1 MQSRRHECLITAQ
14 YMRWMRVFW
23 VGLLLMSCGASLA
36 QDRPPD
42 ARLEFSS
49 TSYGFIVGFTQGHG
63 KLMVGEKH
71 YPFSVSGL
79 KGVTLGF
86 TQISAIG
93 QIYRLRD
100 VADFPGRY
108 YVVEGAFTVGQGGG
122 SALLRNEK
130 GVTLYL
136 QNTQRG
142 AELTLGGGGV
152 DISFMGSI
160 TATPTTEKSGKA
172 AQKTIN

>member
-1 MQSRRHECLITAQ
+1 
-14 YMRWMRVFW
+14 MRFLVRMLWM
-23 VGLLLMSCGASLA
+23 GLLLVGCSASLA

-63 KLMVGEKH
+63 KLMFKEKH

-86 TQISAIG
+86 THISAIG
-93 QIYRLRD
+93 QVYRLRD

-108 YVVEGAFTVGQGGG
+108 YAIEGAFTVGQGGG
-122 SALLRNEK
+122 STLLRNEK

-152 DISFMGSI
+152 DIAFIGSGI
-160 TATPTTEKSGKA
+160 AAPVPEKSGKA
-172 AQKTIN
+172 VQKTIN